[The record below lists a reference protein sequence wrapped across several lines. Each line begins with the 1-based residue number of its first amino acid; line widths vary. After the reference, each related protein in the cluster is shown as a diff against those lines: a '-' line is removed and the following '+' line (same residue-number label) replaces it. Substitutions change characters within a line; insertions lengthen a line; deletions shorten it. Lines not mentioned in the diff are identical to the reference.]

1 MKIVRLSVYAR
12 DILEMIPNA
21 PANLWESGLPFL
33 LLLQKM
39 FETSKALVCTSY
51 GHFLIKYA

>member
-21 PANLWESGLPFL
+21 PVNLWESGLPFL
-33 LLLQKM
+33 LLLQKC
-39 FETSKALVCTSY
+39 SKLLKPWFVRSTDIS
-51 GHFLIKYA
+51 L